1 MNIINH
7 LFVITTILFLST
19 KSSALPS
26 KLINDCNIYKNQT
39 IYFNTAK
46 VLAYSNNYNQLIRN
60 IVLDEQSCI
69 ITIDFKTIDL
79 YYSLFNRD
87 YYRFNDNNKRIN
99 ISEYMTI
106 VGGQNTKSVYGYIYS
121 YISIISSNETTLN
134 NYMTY
139 SSNNDVESTTSSSS
153 NISLNFGVYCY
164 YLIISFIVLNMF

>member
-1 MNIINH
+1 MNIINN
-7 LFVITTILFLST
+7 LIIITTILFLST
-19 KSSALPS
+19 KSIALSS

-46 VLAYSNNYNQLIRN
+46 VLAYSNNYNQLIKN

-79 YYSLFNRD
+79 YYSNFNRD
-87 YYRFNDNNKRIN
+87 YYHFNDKRIN

-121 YISIISSNETTLN
+121 YISIISSNKTTLN
-134 NYMTY
+134 NYMFY

-153 NISLNFGVYCY
+153 NISLNFNIFCY
-164 YLIISFIVLNMF
+164 SLLVSFILSYLF